1 MIKTL
6 SKYRKKALQPPGTL
20 EYTGEM
26 ENKKTQ
32 IDLLQYNP
40 GSFEIQENIP
50 PGEMKSRLKEEQV
63 NWYRLTGLSEIEKI
77 EIVGEQFNLHVLV
90 LEDILNTDHLP
101 KIEELEDIFF
111 ITLKI
116 LDYSRK
122 ESELKFEHFSFILGK
137 DYLISF
143 QEKENNLFNSIID
156 RIKTSKGK
164 ARIRKA
170 DYLFSLLLDKIID
183 SYYLVLHELEDEIEN
198 IETDLLEN
206 PASQFAEDILYL
218 RKSLI
223 YFKRFTDPLREEI
236 RKATK
241 GDNRLISKVTIQY
254 LTDINDHV
262 QHLVQSSSN
271 MRETLAGLMELQMA
285 NAANKMNNVMMTL
298 TIIATIFIPLTFLA
312 GIYGM
317 NFQYMPE
324 LNYKWAYPVLL
335 FIMFLAGVGMYIYM
349 KKRKWF

>member
-20 EYTGEM
+20 EYTGEATNIST
-26 ENKKTQ
+26 EVE
-32 IDLLQYNP
+32 LLQYNTD
-40 GSFEIQENIP
+40 SCNFHENIR
-50 PGEMKSRLKEEQV
+50 PGEIKSLLREDRV
-63 NWYRLTGLSEIEKI
+63 NWIRLTGLSEISKI
-77 EIVGEQFNLHVLV
+77 EEIGEQFNLHVLV

-101 KIEELEDIFF
+101 KIEDLEDFMF

-116 LDYSRK
+116 MDYSRK
-122 ESELKFEHFSFILGK
+122 ESELKFEHISFILGK

-143 QEKENNLFNSIID
+143 QEKENSLFNSIVD

-164 ARIRKA
+164 ARVRKA

-206 PASQFAEDILYL
+206 PAIQFAQDILYL

-241 GDNRLISKVTIQY
+241 ADTRLINKVTIQY

-271 MRETLAGLMELQMA
+271 MRETLAGLMELQTA

-324 LNYKWAYPVLL
+324 LNYRWAYPILL
-335 FIMFLAGVGMYIYM
+335 SVMLLGGIGMYIYM